1 MRLHEWG
8 TRHPVAV
15 YCSGFESV
23 LNYVWEVNCV
33 ALLYCWD
40 LFEETF
46 LGGLILDN
54 ILVFLYRTILRIVW
68 EGRSNTWPTT
78 VGVVEAAQASEHEMY
93 PYAEVIY
100 SYSVDNESYSGSYI
114 RGCWFDNTAERF
126 AKRFMPPKRV
136 IIRYRPDNPA
146 ESFIKEKE
154 FNLGPSS

>member
-1 MRLHEWG
+1 MSPTWRTVSFPPWMLVPRVSPG
-8 TRHPVAV
+8 AV
-15 YCSGFESV
+15 PLGCSP
-23 LNYVWEVNCV
+23 W
-33 ALLYCWD
+33 
-40 LFEETF
+40 
-46 LGGLILDN
+46 
-54 ILVFLYRTILRIVW
+54 
-68 EGRSNTWPTT
+68 
-78 VGVVEAAQASEHEMY
+78 QAPEHEMY

-146 ESFIKEKE
+146 ESVIKEKE

>member
-1 MRLHEWG
+1 M
-8 TRHPVAV
+8 
-15 YCSGFESV
+15 
-23 LNYVWEVNCV
+23 
-33 ALLYCWD
+33 
-40 LFEETF
+40 
-46 LGGLILDN
+46 GGLILDN

-68 EGRSNTWPTT
+68 EGRNNTWPTT
-78 VGVVEAAQASEHEMY
+78 VGVVEAAQAPEHEMY

-100 SYSVDNESYSGSYI
+100 SYSVDNESYSGSYK
-114 RGCWFDNTAERF
+114 RLLVRQYGQRF